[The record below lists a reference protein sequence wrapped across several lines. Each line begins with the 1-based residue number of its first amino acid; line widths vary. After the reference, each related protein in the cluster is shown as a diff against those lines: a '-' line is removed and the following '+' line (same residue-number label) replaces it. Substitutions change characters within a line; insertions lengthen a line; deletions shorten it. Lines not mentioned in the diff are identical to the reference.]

1 MTARRRAGGTPGEAQ
16 TGRLKARPGQI
27 VSEGPTGLHELALGG
42 EVIGQ
47 LYVPPANRAAQLAPV
62 AVMLHGAGGN
72 AEQGLGLLFE
82 LADEHGLILL
92 ALDSVSSTWDVLRG
106 GFGPDIIRLDRAL
119 GELFQRYAV
128 DRGRLAIGG
137 FSDGASYALS
147 VGLTNGDLFTHVIAF
162 SPGFASPSATH
173 GLPQIFV
180 SHGTQDTVLPIDRTS
195 RSLVPR
201 LRRAGYAVEYLEF
214 TGPHAVPPAVTLAA
228 MSWFVPKRMAQA

>member
-1 MTARRRAGGTPGEAQ
+1 
-16 TGRLKARPGQI
+16 